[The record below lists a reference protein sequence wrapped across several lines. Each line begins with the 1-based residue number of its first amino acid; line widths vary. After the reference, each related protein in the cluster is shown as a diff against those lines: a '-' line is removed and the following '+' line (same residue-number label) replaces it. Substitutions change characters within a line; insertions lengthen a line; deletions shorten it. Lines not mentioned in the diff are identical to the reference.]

1 MKDSCG
7 DCTMNIILLGQPGAG
22 KGTQAR
28 LLSATLDVRHIA
40 SGDIFR
46 RKTGDPSLRKEMDHY
61 MNNGLLVPD
70 VLANKIVFEEL
81 IDKTEGPGFL
91 LDGYPRSL
99 SQAEA
104 LNETL
109 TKYKLT
115 INVVVY
121 LQVPTAQLINRLQGR
136 LLCPDCNRAYH
147 RDLFPPKNNFE
158 CAYCGGA
165 IVQRDDD
172 KPKAVEKRLEVYDVE
187 TQPLIDYYQSFGIL
201 NHVEGTGTPEEV
213 VTRIL
218 ETIKVTR

>member
-1 MKDSCG
+1 MKDFYG

-28 LLSATLDVRHIA
+28 LLSATLNVRHIA

-46 RKTGDPSLRKEMDHY
+46 RKTSDLSLRKEMDHY

-81 IDKTEGPGFL
+81 VGKTEESGFL

-99 SQAEA
+99 SQAKA

-109 TKYKLT
+109 TKYNLT

-121 LQVPTAQLINRLQGR
+121 TLSRL
-136 LLCPDCNRAYH
+136 
-147 RDLFPPKNNFE
+147 
-158 CAYCGGA
+158 
-165 IVQRDDD
+165 
-172 KPKAVEKRLEVYDVE
+172 
-187 TQPLIDYYQSFGIL
+187 
-201 NHVEGTGTPEEV
+201 
-213 VTRIL
+213 
-218 ETIKVTR
+218 

>member
-1 MKDSCG
+1 MRGSYGDSS
-7 DCTMNIILLGQPGAG
+7 MNMILLGQPGAG

-28 LLSATLDVRHIA
+28 LLSSTLNIRHIA

-46 RKTGDPSLRKEMDHY
+46 RKTGDPLLRKEVDQY

-81 IDKTEGPGFL
+81 IDRTDETGFL

-99 SQAEA
+99 SQATA

-109 TKYKLT
+109 TRYNLA
-115 INVVVY
+115 INIVVY
-121 LQVPTAQLINRLQGR
+121 LQVPTEQLINRLQGR

-147 RDLFPPKNNFE
+147 RELFPPKNGSG
-158 CAYCGGA
+158 CDQCGSA
-165 IVQRDDD
+165 IMQRDDD
-172 KPKAVEKRLEVYDVE
+172 KPKAVKKRLEVYTAE
-187 TQPLIDYYQSFGIL
+187 TQPLIDYYQSSGML
-201 NHVEGTGTPEEV
+201 ARVEGTGSPEEV

-218 ETIKVTR
+218 ETIKVMR